1 MQSIPKID
9 GYYSRIITERGK
21 GEEVELTP
29 LQARYLAELRSFPS
43 NRKAFFIE
51 KTKHAKDDSYQV
63 RAAGCAGVVNLD
75 TLQLLVRPRL
85 STESAETNELLLK
98 LMAFAYD
105 WPELKFADSSNL
117 GSKTDLFDWIVRV
130 FHLEV
135 KKVLQKGLW
144 RKFRTFPTE
153 SRFIR
158 GRLNIEKQ
166 IVLNLRRPA
175 IFSCNPTEHTA
186 AVPENLLLQSALS
199 FAGKY
204 CQSMVL
210 RSQSKALAREFESA
224 TQTVDPQVEAEQIV
238 LDRLN
243 AYYRPAITLAL
254 LVLAKVGPT
263 HSGGELQFFSFL
275 IDMWALF
282 ERFMARWLKGHF
294 SGMVAQPPMG
304 LKVTSEGTPLS
315 ATVKPDGVI
324 YVNGE
329 AQLVVDTKYSSFPV
343 RGRFGQKTVNMSHI
357 YQMATYCTCFQCDGA
372 LIYPSEPESTTS
384 LQTIHLPSNYRVFL
398 RKVPWDRLI
407 DENGIEG
414 KELEDWFAELV
425 VGNEMFA
432 MQS

>member
-1 MQSIPKID
+1 MQAVTKMD
-9 GYYSRIITERGK
+9 EYYSHIITERGK
-21 GEEVELTP
+21 GEEVELTSQ
-29 LQARYLAELRSFPS
+29 QAEYLAELRSFPS

-51 KTKHAKDDSYQV
+51 KTKHTKDDSYQV

-75 TLQLLVRPRL
+75 TLQFLVRPRL
-85 STESAETNELLLK
+85 STESAETNEQLLE

-105 WPELKFADSSNL
+105 WPELKFTDSSNL

-135 KKVLQKGLW
+135 KKVIQKGLW

-158 GRLNIEKQ
+158 GRLNVEKQ
-166 IVLNLRRPA
+166 IVLTLRRPA

-186 AVPENLLLQSALS
+186 AVPENLLLQSALN

-243 AYYRPAITLAL
+243 AYYQTAVTLAL
-254 LVLAKVGPT
+254 LVLAKVGPA
-263 HSGGELQFFSFL
+263 HSSGELQFFSFL

-282 ERFMARWLKGHF
+282 ERFMERWLKGHF
-294 SGMVAQPPMG
+294 SGMVAQHPMG
-304 LKVTSEGTPLS
+304 LRVTSEDTPLS

-324 YVNGE
+324 YMNGV

-343 RGRFGQKTVNMSHI
+343 RGQFGQKTVNMSHI
-357 YQMATYCTCFQCDGA
+357 YQMATYCTCFQCDGV
-372 LIYPSEPESTTS
+372 LIYPSGPGSTTS
-384 LQTIHLPSNYRVFL
+384 SQTIHFPSKYKVYV

-407 DENGIEG
+407 DENSIENN
-414 KELEDWFAELV
+414 ELEKWFSELV
-425 VGNEMFA
+425 VGREVFA
-432 MQS
+432 MRC